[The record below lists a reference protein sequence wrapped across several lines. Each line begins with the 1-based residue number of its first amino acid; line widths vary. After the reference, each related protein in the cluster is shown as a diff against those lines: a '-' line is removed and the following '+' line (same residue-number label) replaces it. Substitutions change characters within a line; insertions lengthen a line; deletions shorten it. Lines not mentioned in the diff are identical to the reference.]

1 MEVKEDYLKLK
12 ERWILSDG
20 AERKRVEAE
29 LDDFFDS
36 LEISDNM
43 QLEETINEDFK
54 RIHQKLDEAKEIRN
68 RIQVRKKLE
77 PILPYI
83 SVSALAKKYFDRSSS
98 WFYQRLNG
106 NVVHSK
112 PAIFTENELKTLEY
126 ALQDIAKKLVDT
138 AELLNDI
145 SILK

>member
-12 ERWILSDG
+12 ERWIQSDG

-54 RIHQKLDEAKEIRN
+54 RIHQKLDEAKEN
-68 RIQVRKKLE
+68 LELQYMEWMTVNDELEQVNAGKE
-77 PILPYI
+77 P
-83 SVSALAKKYFDRSSS
+83 S
-98 WFYQRLNG
+98 
-106 NVVHSK
+106 
-112 PAIFTENELKTLEY
+112 
-126 ALQDIAKKLVDT
+126 
-138 AELLNDI
+138 
-145 SILK
+145 